1 MIYLAAGMNLLNV
14 EPGLLIWTL
23 VTFLIV
29 VFILRKFA
37 WNPIIEALDLRA
49 EKIHG
54 DLDKAEK
61 AKADAES
68 LLADYKHKIN
78 SAKDEALKIVNEAN
92 SDATN
97 LKNKMLQETQNEMK
111 KMKEQTQRDIELSKL
126 KAIQE
131 LQEHVVGLSIS
142 IASQILEKKL
152 SVDEH
157 STFIKSEV
165 AKLGKVRV

>member
-1 MIYLAAGMNLLNV
+1 MIYLAGMNLLNV

-37 WNPIIEALDLRA
+37 WNPIIEALDQRA

-68 LLADYKHKIN
+68 LLANYKQKID

-92 SDATN
+92 SDAVN
-97 LKNKMLQETQNEMK
+97 LKNKLLQETQAEIKNL
-111 KMKEQTQRDIELSKL
+111 KEQAKKDIELSKL
-126 KAIQE
+126 KAVQE
-131 LQEHVVGLSIS
+131 LHEHVVGLSVS
-142 IASQILEKKL
+142 IAGQILEKKL
-152 SVDEH
+152 NVNEH
-157 STFIKSEV
+157 STFIKSEIT
-165 AKLGKVRV
+165 KLGKVKV